1 MFEADRQL
9 QESQKIFQET
19 VERAENAF
27 RNGDLKAVLAWAK
40 IAAHFAFVRHPGF
53 YVSAELESLLLEVAQ
68 VLEREPIDI
77 DSPIA
82 RGLKTKDYG
91 KMRFLF
97 VVTESYN
104 SGGHT
109 PFIARWIQNTSD
121 NSIHSLVS
129 TAHNGDLPDIL
140 TDAITKSG
148 GWHYTLPE
156 LTPNL
161 PEQTYLLR
169 AFARDWADVVVLFVH
184 PFDPLPTAAFGITD
198 CPPVMYCN
206 HADHAFW
213 VGSSVADVIVDYHTQ
228 GSILSAKRR
237 GRSNNK
243 LLPIPLIK
251 PEPAQSGFVLRNT
264 LNISNNDT
272 VLLTVGRDEKFLPFG
287 KINFLEVMV
296 DTLKRYPNVRLFA
309 VGPEPRGV
317 WKQASAMVEGRIQ
330 ALGTVDR
337 DFLDL
342 FYGAADLFVPSFPCG
357 SGTALLEAGMHGL
370 PIIGYDYAPLPHIS
384 GADDVSFRD
393 APVHTQSI
401 GEFKDILENALNNL
415 AAYQVKAQVVQ
426 ENILRDHCPPGW
438 NKYLDDVLQAL
449 PSQHGIQTP
458 QPIPAQSEYADHYLA
473 YLDSQMMGDELP
485 ELSFSRLVRAYAVHL
500 SRSEARNAQAKSLLR
515 AFGQVDGTRQSKQY
529 LMGCMEFVTSTL
541 K

>member
-1 MFEADRQL
+1 MFEANHQL

-19 VERAENAF
+19 VERAKNAF
-27 RNGDLKAVLAWAK
+27 RNGDLRAVLAWAK

-68 VLEREPIDI
+68 ELEREPIDI

-109 PFIARWIQNTSD
+109 PFIARWIQNTAD
-121 NSIHSLVS
+121 TSIHSLVS
-129 TAHNGDLPDIL
+129 TAHNGELSDLL

-148 GWHYTLPE
+148 GWHYNLPE

-169 AFARDWADVVVLFVH
+169 TFARDWADVVVLFVH
-184 PFDPLPTAAFGITD
+184 PFDPLPTAAFGVAD

-213 VGSSVADVIVDYHTQ
+213 VGSSVSDVIVDYHPQ
-228 GSILSAKRR
+228 GSILSARRR
-237 GRSNNK
+237 GRLDSK
-243 LLPIPLIK
+243 LLPIPLTK
-251 PEPAQSGFVLRNT
+251 PAPALSSFVQRNL
-264 LNISNNDT
+264 LNISNNDI
-272 VLLTVGRDEKFLPFG
+272 VLLTVGREEKFLPFG
-287 KINFLEVMV
+287 NISFLEVMV
-296 DTLKRYPNVRLFA
+296 DTLKKYPNVRLYA
-309 VGPEPRGV
+309 AGPEPHGA
-317 WKQASAMVEGRIQ
+317 WKQASAMVGGRIQ
-330 ALGTVDR
+330 ALGTIDR
-337 DFLDL
+337 DLL
-342 FYGAADLFVPSFPCG
+342 ETFYEAADLFVTSFPCG

-370 PIIGYDYAPLPHIS
+370 PIVGYDYAPLPHIS
-384 GADDVSFRD
+384 GADDVSFSD
-393 APVHTQSI
+393 TPVHTQSFE
-401 GEFKDILENALNNL
+401 EFKDTLENALNNL
-415 AAYQVKAQVVQ
+415 ADYQVKARVVK

-458 QPIPAQSEYADHYLA
+458 QPIDAQNEYADRYLA
-473 YLDSQMMGDELP
+473 YLDAQVMGDELP